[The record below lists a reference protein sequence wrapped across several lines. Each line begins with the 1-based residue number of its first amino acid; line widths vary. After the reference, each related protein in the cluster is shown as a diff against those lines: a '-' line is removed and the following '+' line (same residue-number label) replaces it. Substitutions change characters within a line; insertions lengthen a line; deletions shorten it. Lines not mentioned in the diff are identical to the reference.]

1 MVQVLAFLLGEEQ
14 KKDIYLVAGS
24 PGLKEDPEEG
34 RKEAQTG
41 SSMMF
46 LTFYAHIPN
55 NQGKE
60 LMILGLKVAP
70 GVRLV
75 QGQIGKF
82 WSGI

>member
-24 PGLKEDPEEG
+24 PGLKEDPEEE

-70 GVRLV
+70 GV
-75 QGQIGKF
+75 
-82 WSGI
+82 

>member
-1 MVQVLAFLLGEEQ
+1 MRSDYGSGFGFPPWEGAE
-14 KKDIYLVAGS
+14 KDIYLVVGS

-55 NQGKE
+55 NQG
-60 LMILGLKVAP
+60 
-70 GVRLV
+70 RT
-75 QGQIGKF
+75 
-82 WSGI
+82 